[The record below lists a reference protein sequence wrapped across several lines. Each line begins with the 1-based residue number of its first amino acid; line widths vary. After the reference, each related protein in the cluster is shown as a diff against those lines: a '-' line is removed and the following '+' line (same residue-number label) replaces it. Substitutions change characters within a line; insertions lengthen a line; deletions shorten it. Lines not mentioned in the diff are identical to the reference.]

1 MTYLQAAIWHSLN
14 HYAYGDAT
22 FLAER
27 LYTELPTDDALHLLA
42 TCYFRSDCVA
52 QAYDLLS
59 KHGAKTPKNR
69 FLLAKCCQRLRKNA
83 EAETILSC
91 ACADQENDNPFAE
104 AAPFALQMLSGLY
117 AQSERC
123 SLANE
128 CDRRALRPELYN
140 IVECTH
146 EHS

>member
-1 MTYLQAAIWHSLN
+1 MTYIRTPQAAIWHSLN

-27 LYTELPTDDALHLLA
+27 LYTELPTDEALHLLA

-59 KHGAKTPKNR
+59 KHGAKTAKSR
-69 FLLAKCCQRLRKNA
+69 FLLAKCCQRLKKNA
-83 EAETILSC
+83 EAETILSP
-91 ACADQENDNPFAE
+91 AHVNKEDQENNNPFAE
-104 AAPFALQMLSGLY
+104 AAPFALQILSGLY
-117 AQSERC
+117 AQSERS

-128 CDRRALRPELYN
+128 CDRRALRSEL
-140 IVECTH
+140 
-146 EHS
+146 

>member
-1 MTYLQAAIWHSLN
+1 MTYIRTPQAAIWHSLN

-27 LYTELPTDDALHLLA
+27 LYTELPTDEALHLLA

-69 FLLAKCCQRLRKNA
+69 FLLAKVYKLNTVKAIKKCKISSHGSLSSAASGSRRTPRPRLSSR
-83 EAETILSC
+83 L
-91 ACADQENDNPFAE
+91 P
-104 AAPFALQMLSGLY
+104 
-117 AQSERC
+117 
-123 SLANE
+123 
-128 CDRRALRPELYN
+128 
-140 IVECTH
+140 
-146 EHS
+146 